1 MNKIRLES
9 INKLYGTEPNIVHAL
24 KNVTLNID
32 DGELLAIMGRSGS
45 GKSTL
50 LKVLGGLTSIQSG
63 EYYYGGKILKN
74 KENQMSKFRNQHIGF
89 IVQNYALL
97 FDRSVYDNVELPLR
111 YSHVTRKKREEMV
124 MDILEKIGMDDLVDR
139 FPGELSGGECQRVA
153 IARAI
158 VNNPEIILA
167 DEPTGA
173 LDEETEKLI
182 MDILIN
188 LNKEGKTIIIVTHDP
203 QIANQLNRIVYLKNG
218 EILPTSDS
226 RYVFKSDS

>member
-1 MNKIRLES
+1 MNKIRLEN
-9 INKLYGTEPNIVHAL
+9 INKFYGTEPNTVHAL
-24 KNVTLNID
+24 KNVTLDIK

-50 LKVLGGLTSIQSG
+50 LKDLGGLTGIQSG
-63 EYYYGGKILKN
+63 EYYYGGKLLKN
-74 KENQMSKFRNQHIGF
+74 KENQMSRFRNQHIGF

-97 FDRSVYDNVELPLR
+97 FDRTVFDNVELPLR
-111 YSHVTRKKREEMV
+111 YSHIAKRTREEMV
-124 MDILEKIGMDDLVDR
+124 MDILEKVGMDDLADR

-182 MDILIN
+182 MNILID
-188 LNKEGKTIIIVTHDP
+188 LNKEGKTIIVVTHDS
-203 QIANQLNRIVYLKNG
+203 QIANQLNRIVYLRNG
-218 EILPTSDS
+218 EVIPTSDTL
-226 RYVFKSDS
+226 R

>member
-1 MNKIRLES
+1 MNKIRLEN
-9 INKLYGTEPNIVHAL
+9 INKFYGTEPNTVHAL
-24 KNVTLNID
+24 KNVTLDIK

-50 LKVLGGLTSIQSG
+50 LKVLGGLTGIQSG
-63 EYYYGGKILKN
+63 EYYYGGKLLKN
-74 KENQMSKFRNQHIGF
+74 KENQMSRFRNQHIGF

-97 FDRSVYDNVELPLR
+97 FDRTVFDNVELPLR
-111 YSHVTRKKREEMV
+111 YSHIAKRTREEMV
-124 MDILEKIGMDDLVDR
+124 MDILEKVGMDDLADR

-182 MDILIN
+182 MNILID
-188 LNKEGKTIIIVTHDP
+188 LNKEGKTIIVVTHDS
-203 QIANQLNRIVYLKNG
+203 QIANQLNRIVYLRNG
-218 EILPTSDS
+218 EVIPTSDTL
-226 RYVFKSDS
+226 R

>member
-1 MNKIRLES
+1 MNKIRLEN
-9 INKLYGTEPNIVHAL
+9 INKFYGTEPNTVHAL
-24 KNVTLNID
+24 KNVTLNIN

-50 LKVLGGLTSIQSG
+50 LKVLGGLTGIQSG
-63 EYYYGGKILKN
+63 EYYYGRILLKN

-111 YSHVTRKKREEMV
+111 YSHVTRRKREEMV
-124 MDILEKIGMDDLVDR
+124 MEILEKVGMGDLADR

-158 VNNPEIILA
+158 VNNPKIILA

-188 LNKEGKTIIIVTHDP
+188 LNKEGKTIVIVTHDS
-203 QIANQLNRIVYLKNG
+203 QIANQLNRIVYLRNG
-218 EILPTSDS
+218 EIVPSIDLQKC
-226 RYVFKSDS
+226 F

>member
-1 MNKIRLES
+1 MNKIRLEN
-9 INKLYGTEPNIVHAL
+9 INKFYGTEPNTVHAL
-24 KNVTLNID
+24 KNVTLDIK

-50 LKVLGGLTSIQSG
+50 LKVLGGLTGIQSG
-63 EYYYGGKILKN
+63 EYYYGGKLLKN
-74 KENQMSKFRNQHIGF
+74 KENQMSRFRNQHIGF

-97 FDRSVYDNVELPLR
+97 FDRTVFDNVELPLR
-111 YSHVTRKKREEMV
+111 YSHIAKRTREEMV
-124 MDILEKIGMDDLVDR
+124 MDILEKVGMDDLADR

-182 MDILIN
+182 MNILID
-188 LNKEGKTIIIVTHDP
+188 LNKEGKTIIVVTHDS
-203 QIANQLNRIVYLKNG
+203 QIANQLNRFVYLRNG
-218 EILPTSDS
+218 EVIPTSDTL
-226 RYVFKSDS
+226 R